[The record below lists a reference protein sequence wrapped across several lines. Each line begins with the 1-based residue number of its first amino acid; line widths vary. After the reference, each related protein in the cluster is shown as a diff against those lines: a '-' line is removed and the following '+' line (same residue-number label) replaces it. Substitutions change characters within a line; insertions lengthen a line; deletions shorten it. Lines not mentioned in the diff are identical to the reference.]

1 MKNLINY
8 IVGFLSCVLMFGFF
22 FFGTPKQKVKKVQTE
37 TYVCNTSG
45 LAKSWIDKK
54 VKEGFHVQY
63 LIGQPVSVAVAFD
76 GKQYGRKET
85 MSVRGDLII
94 VMTKETYE

>member
-1 MKNLINY
+1 MLGLLIFTLF
-8 IVGFLSCVLMFGFF
+8 V
-22 FFGTPKQKVKKVQTE
+22 FGTPNQKKKERKVQTE

-45 LAKSWIDKK
+45 LAKSWIDAK
-54 VKEGFHVQY
+54 VKEGFQVQY
-63 LIGQPVSVAVAFD
+63 LISQDVSVAVAFD

-85 MSVRGDLII
+85 MSVRGDIII